1 MNEVN
6 KYLDT
11 LLKNNDVIVVG
22 VSGGPD
28 SMVLLDILNKYKN
41 KLDLKI
47 IVAHINHNVR
57 QCSYIDENIVKD
69 YAKESNIIFESMKI
83 EEKIQ
88 KNFEMEARKI
98 RYDFFKALIEKYD
111 AKYLFTAHH
120 GDDLMET
127 ILMRLSRG
135 SILKGYK
142 GISTETKKE
151 NYKIIRPLLWLD
163 KEEILEYAKNN
174 NIKYALDY
182 TNDEDIHTRNRF
194 RHNVIPFLKE
204 ENNKVHLKY
213 KNFSDELCMYDN
225 FIEDYLNKI
234 DIIKDNKIDIDKFNS
249 EDILIKT
256 KLIER
261 LLNDIYDGYL
271 EIINRSHVISIINLI
286 EIRKSN
292 SYINLP
298 DNFIGI
304 INYDKFEIIK
314 DNEVTKV
321 DKIFESD
328 IEINNQKFAYITNSE
343 EKSNY
348 IIRLNSDEISL
359 PLHIRTKEDG
369 DIISVKNLNGSKK
382 VNDILTNE
390 KVNYIR
396 RKNILLLCDN
406 DNNILWVPGIKKSKF
421 DKEKSEKYDIII
433 KYVSNKEENNE

>member
-142 GISTETKKE
+142 GISTETCY
-151 NYKIIRPLLWLD
+151 NMD
-163 KEEILEYAKNN
+163 Q
-174 NIKYALDY
+174 
-182 TNDEDIHTRNRF
+182 
-194 RHNVIPFLKE
+194 
-204 ENNKVHLKY
+204 
-213 KNFSDELCMYDN
+213 S
-225 FIEDYLNKI
+225 
-234 DIIKDNKIDIDKFNS
+234 
-249 EDILIKT
+249 
-256 KLIER
+256 
-261 LLNDIYDGYL
+261 
-271 EIINRSHVISIINLI
+271 
-286 EIRKSN
+286 
-292 SYINLP
+292 
-298 DNFIGI
+298 
-304 INYDKFEIIK
+304 
-314 DNEVTKV
+314 
-321 DKIFESD
+321 
-328 IEINNQKFAYITNSE
+328 
-343 EKSNY
+343 
-348 IIRLNSDEISL
+348 
-359 PLHIRTKEDG
+359 
-369 DIISVKNLNGSKK
+369 
-382 VNDILTNE
+382 
-390 KVNYIR
+390 
-396 RKNILLLCDN
+396 
-406 DNNILWVPGIKKSKF
+406 
-421 DKEKSEKYDIII
+421 
-433 KYVSNKEENNE
+433 